1 MCSWSLLIYTY
12 IICINNKNKI
22 IKNYLQN
29 IQKWKEQ
36 IVYGKRKKKYKRQ
49 ENNGTSVFL
58 NGLFIKEN
66 EWNLKCSHS
75 KCLY

>member
-1 MCSWSLLIYTY
+1 MV
-12 IICINNKNKI
+12 
-22 IKNYLQN
+22 
-29 IQKWKEQ
+29 KE
-36 IVYGKRKKKYKRQ
+36 KKKYKRQ

>member
-1 MCSWSLLIYTY
+1 MLLIIVNIY
-12 IICINNKNKI
+12 IYYINNKGKI

-66 EWNLKCSHS
+66 E
-75 KCLY
+75 